1 MGKAI
6 VMKHLLVIAGSDP
19 SGGAGVQADLA
30 TLKDFGVPALFAIT
44 ALTAQNENRV
54 LQIHPTP
61 VDVLTQQLSA
71 ACEGKEIGA
80 CKIGMVAER
89 SNVRALVW
97 FLGFK
102 KFPHV
107 VIDPIL
113 HSSSGAPLL
122 EKKAYGFFH
131 NQLLPLATVITPN
144 LPEASTLIGSR
155 IYNEETQKQ
164 AARQIY
170 EEIHAL
176 REGRFPDRPLAV
188 IIKGGHH
195 ETAATDILYDGSD
208 FEMFRAQKIP
218 GRSPRGTG
226 CRFSSA
232 IAAGLC
238 QGQPLKEA
246 VQAAKNYLTT
256 YIKHQ

>member
-1 MGKAI
+1 
-6 VMKHLLVIAGSDP
+6 MKHVLIIAGSDP
-19 SGGAGVQADLA
+19 SGGAGIQADLA

-44 ALTAQNENRV
+44 ALTAQNEERL

-71 ACEGKEIGA
+71 ACEGKEIAA

-89 SNVRALVW
+89 ANVRALVW

-122 EKKAYGFFH
+122 ETKAYSFFH

-144 LPEASTLIGSR
+144 LPEASALVGSR
-155 IYNEETQKQ
+155 IYNEESQRE
-164 AARQIY
+164 AAKKIY
-170 EEIHAL
+170 QEIHAW
-176 REGRFPDRPLAV
+176 REGRFPERPLAI

-195 ETAATDILYDGSD
+195 EREALDILYDGNN
-208 FEMFRAQKIP
+208 FKAFRAPKIP

-226 CRFSSA
+226 CRFASA
-232 IAAGLC
+232 IAAGLA
-238 QGQPLKEA
+238 QGNSLDEA
-246 VQAAKNYLTT
+246 IQKAKDYLTH
-256 YIKHQ
+256 YIKIII